1 MAPVKI
7 DKKIQSSNNLKDKQ
21 IDKITTGAIFC
32 QVIKIKLLI
41 QFNPSITLGN
51 QKWKGATP
59 LFNINEEE
67 KIILIN
73 KFIFVK

>member
-1 MAPVKI
+1 MKI
-7 DKKIQSSNNLKDKQ
+7 DKIIQKIINLKDKQ
-21 IDKITTGAIFC
+21 IDKIITGAIFC

-41 QFNPSITLGN
+41 QFKPSITLGN

-67 KIILIN
+67 KIILIKILKLFN
-73 KFIFVK
+73 L